1 MVSSLPLLDKDKNSS
16 VCHSQDRK
24 TDNSTSYVGEQEEEE
39 EEDKDEQ
46 EVKEERGG
54 EEGEEDKDE

>member
-1 MVSSLPLLDKDKNSS
+1 VVSSLPLLDKDKNSS

-39 EEDKDEQ
+39 EEEEDKDEQ
-46 EVKEERGG
+46 EVKEEGRR
-54 EEGEEDKDE
+54 